1 MKKKYTTPVCEL
13 LQITG
18 NGAVLFNNSLGATEP
33 FGKEDDFDDFE
44 DDLGENGSD
53 QNDSPE
59 QESFDSWGLWENSWQ

>member
-18 NGAVLFNNSLGATEP
+18 NSAVLFNNSLGATEP
-33 FGKEDDFDDFE
+33 FGKEDDFDFE
-44 DDLGENGSD
+44 DDFGKNGSD

-59 QESFDSWGLWENSWQ
+59 QENFDSWGMWENSWQ